1 MSENPLKVKNSIY
14 LFSKTPHS
22 EVTYVPILDT
32 LFLQPRID
40 FSAYDAIVL
49 TSKQAV
55 TALDMISEDWKK
67 IPALTIAEK
76 TAEMVLSSGGILLDK
91 GDGYGDSL
99 DDIIAQKY
107 SQMRWLYPRP
117 KVVAS
122 NFKERVKARGIEMD
136 DLVVYE
142 TSCNKSCQSVTLRDD
157 AILIFTSP
165 FTIACFLKLFEFK
178 SSYEVIAIGATT
190 AAALPE
196 GVAYLMPKTPNVD
209 ACVTLAKKRLN
220 H

>member
-1 MSENPLKVKNSIY
+1 MSENSSKIKNSIY

-32 LFLQPRID
+32 LFLQPNID

-55 TALDMISEDWKK
+55 TALDMISEDWKR

-91 GDGYGDSL
+91 GNGYGDSL
-99 DDIIAQKY
+99 DEIIAQKY
-107 SQMRWLYPRP
+107 SQKRWLYPRP

-122 NFKERVKARGIEMD
+122 NFKERVKSRGIEMD

-165 FTIACFLKLFEFK
+165 FTIACFLKFFEFK

-190 AAALPE
+190 AAALPK
-196 GVAYLMPKTPNVD
+196 GIAYLMPETPNVD